1 MHDNLFLYNR
11 NVYIYVEDVCNE
23 DVMTGPCRQWQTRY
37 YFNKNSQ
44 TCEPF
49 TYGGCQGTGNRFE
62 NRAECESVC
71 IIGQEPTSTAHK
83 GMKIRIYSNCCE
95 KNCLHLG

>member
-1 MHDNLFLYNR
+1 
-11 NVYIYVEDVCNE
+11 
-23 DVMTGPCRQWQTRY
+23 MTGPCRQWQTRY

-83 GMKIRIYSNCCE
+83 GMKIGIYSNCCE